1 MEANILII
9 VPAYRAAR
17 YLPELVRRITAIF
30 PSGNLLI
37 INDGSPDE
45 TDEIL
50 RDYNCHKISFE
61 QNRGKGEA
69 LKVGFDYALDHGFE
83 AVITIDADLQH
94 PPEDLRTFRDRYDKG
109 DILIGTR
116 AMETRL
122 MPWDRL
128 VTNNLTSIIISI
140 MGTIRMRDSQSG
152 YRLIKAPVLR
162 KMQLR
167 SSRYDTE
174 SEMLF
179 QAGYLGFTT
188 AEVPIETVY
197 EGSHSFINPLV
208 DTGRFIRQIWK
219 RLWY

>member
-1 MEANILII
+1 
-9 VPAYRAAR
+9 
-17 YLPELVRRITAIF
+17 
-30 PSGNLLI
+30 
-37 INDGSPDE
+37 
-45 TDEIL
+45 
-50 RDYNCHKISFE
+50 
-61 QNRGKGEA
+61 
-69 LKVGFDYALDHGFE
+69 
-83 AVITIDADLQH
+83 
-94 PPEDLRTFRDRYDKG
+94 
-109 DILIGTR
+109 
-116 AMETRL
+116 
-122 MPWDRL
+122 
-128 VTNNLTSIIISI
+128 

-162 KMQLR
+162 KMQLH

-179 QAGYLGFTT
+179 QAGYLGFRT